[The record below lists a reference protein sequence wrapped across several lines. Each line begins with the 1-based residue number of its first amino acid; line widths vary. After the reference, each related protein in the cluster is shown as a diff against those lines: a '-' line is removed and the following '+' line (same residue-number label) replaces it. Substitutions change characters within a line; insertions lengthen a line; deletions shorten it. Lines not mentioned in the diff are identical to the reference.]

1 MAEDFNDWGSYRREQ
16 ENEEFAKRP
25 LIRKIFSFRSFK
37 LALKCFGYFLI
48 FMVFAI
54 LFWRIISSKLPSAAS
69 KLLWT
74 ENSYAAYEEKGTD
87 LLIYTQDVG
96 KVFDKDGKFSLYEL
110 HYIPAANE
118 IQFTIRYNK
127 STVDT
132 LASELTEELMEIMGE
147 SFTEA
152 DVITAESLP
161 EFPFVFKLR
170 DNEGN
175 VYESYEYTTFTK
187 NRYTYLRVAFSGVDL
202 FDIKKTSPT
211 VNLPVPE
218 APISDYIYKGAFS
231 SEYTSNP
238 IETLYVD
245 SYYVGDMSEKFA
257 EQITLYRSDR
267 RTESFDYKSQR
278 PKSAT
283 AGLVAIGKEE

>member
-1 MAEDFNDWGSYRREQ
+1 LAEDFNDWGSYRREL

-37 LALKCFGYFLI
+37 LALKGLGYLLV

-54 LFWRIISSKLPSAAS
+54 LFWRIITSKLPSSAS
-69 KLLWT
+69 KLIWT
-74 ENSYAAYEEKGTD
+74 ENSYTAYKEKGND

-110 HYIPAANE
+110 HYIPAAKE

-132 LASELTEELMEIMGE
+132 LASELTEELMDIMGE

-152 DVITAESLP
+152 DIITADMLP
-161 EFPFVFKLR
+161 ELPFTFKLR

-175 VYESYEYTTFTK
+175 IYENYEYTTFTK
-187 NRYTYLRVAFSGVDL
+187 NRYIYIRVAFSGVDL
-202 FDIKKTSPT
+202 FDIEKESPS
-211 VNLPVPE
+211 VNFPLHAAPE
-218 APISDYIYKGAFS
+218 SDYIYKGPLAS
-231 SEYTSNP
+231 DYVSNP
-238 IETLYVD
+238 IQTMYVD
-245 SYYVGDMSEKFA
+245 SYYIGNMDEPFA
-257 EQITLYRSDR
+257 GQITLYRADR
-267 RTESFDYKSQR
+267 RTEGYNYKNQR
-278 PKSAT
+278 PQGVT
-283 AGLVAIGKEE
+283 TGLVAIGKEE

>member
-1 MAEDFNDWGSYRREQ
+1 MAEDFNDWGSYRREL

-37 LALKCFGYFLI
+37 LALKGFGYFLI

-54 LFWRIISSKLPSAAS
+54 LFWRIISSKLPTAAS

-74 ENSYAAYEEKGTD
+74 ENSYAAYKEKGND
-87 LLIYTQDVG
+87 LLVYTQDVG

-110 HYIPAANE
+110 HYIPAAKE

-132 LASELTEELMEIMGE
+132 LASELTEELMGIMGE

-152 DVITAESLP
+152 DVITSDMLP
-161 EFPFVFKLR
+161 ELPFTFKLR

-175 VYESYEYTTFTK
+175 IYENYEYTTFTK
-187 NRYTYLRVAFSGVDL
+187 NRYTYIRVAFSGVDL
-202 FDIKKTSPT
+202 FDIEKSSPA
-211 VNLPVPE
+211 VNFPLHNSP
-218 APISDYIYKGAFS
+218 ASDYIYKGPLAS
-231 SEYTSNP
+231 DYTSNP
-238 IETLYVD
+238 IELLYVD
-245 SYYVGDMSEKFA
+245 SYYIGNMDEPFA
-257 EQITLYRSDR
+257 DKITLYRDDR
-267 RTESFDYKSQR
+267 RTVSYDYKSQR
-278 PKSAT
+278 PKGVT
-283 AGLVAIGKEE
+283 TGLVAIGKED

>member
-1 MAEDFNDWGSYRREQ
+1 LAEDFNDWGSYRREL

-37 LALKCFGYFLI
+37 LALKGLGYLLV

-54 LFWRIISSKLPSAAS
+54 LFWRIISSKLPSSAS
-69 KLLWT
+69 KLIWT
-74 ENSYAAYEEKGTD
+74 ENSYTAYKEKGND

-110 HYIPAANE
+110 HYIPAAKE

-132 LASELTEELMEIMGE
+132 LASELTEELMDIMGE

-152 DVITAESLP
+152 DIITADMLP
-161 EFPFVFKLR
+161 ELPFTFKLR

-175 VYESYEYTTFTK
+175 IYNINADTAASKIAGMLKAESLISMTDISGILRDKNDPSSLISKITTEEASKLIEDGTINGGMIPK
-187 NRYTYLRVAFSGVDL
+187 VECCIES
-202 FDIKKTSPT
+202 IKIAVEKVFIIDGT
-211 VNLPVPE
+211 VPHAIV
-218 APISDYIYKGAFS
+218 
-231 SEYTSNP
+231 
-238 IETLYVD
+238 IELLTD
-245 SYYVGDMSEKFA
+245 EGIGTMFA
-257 EQITLYRSDR
+257 
-267 RTESFDYKSQR
+267 K
-278 PKSAT
+278 
-283 AGLVAIGKEE
+283 V

>member
-1 MAEDFNDWGSYRREQ
+1 MAEDFNDWGSYRREL

-25 LIRKIFSFRSFK
+25 LIRKIFSFRAFK
-37 LALKCFGYFLI
+37 LALKGFGYFLI

-74 ENSYAAYEEKGTD
+74 ENSYAAYEEHGND

-118 IQFTIRYNK
+118 IQFAIRYNK

-132 LASELTEELMEIMGE
+132 LADELTEEKRELMGE
-147 SFTEA
+147 SFTDA
-152 DVITAESLP
+152 DIITAEDLP
-161 EFPFVFKLR
+161 EYPFVFKLR

-175 VYESYEYTTFTK
+175 VYESYAYTTFTK
-187 NRYTYLRVAFSGVDL
+187 NRYTYIRVAFSGVDL
-202 FDIKKTSPT
+202 FDIEKTSPT
-211 VNLPVPE
+211 VNFPVPSVPE
-218 APISDYIYKGAFS
+218 SDYIYKGAFA

-238 IETLYVD
+238 IEKLYVD
-245 SYYVGDMSEKFA
+245 SYYVGDTSEQFA
-257 EQITLYRSDR
+257 EGITLYRTDR
-267 RTESFDYKSQR
+267 RTETFSYKA
-278 PKSAT
+278 PKSLT
-283 AGLVAIGKEE
+283 TGLVTVGKEE

>member
-1 MAEDFNDWGSYRREQ
+1 MAEDFNDWGSYRREL

-37 LALKCFGYFLI
+37 LALKGFGYFLI

-54 LFWRIISSKLPSAAS
+54 LFWRIISSKLPTAAS
-69 KLLWT
+69 KLIWT
-74 ENSYAAYEEKGTD
+74 ENAYAAYEEKGKD

-110 HYIPAANE
+110 HYIPSAKE

-132 LASELTEELMEIMGE
+132 LASELTEELMAIMGE

-152 DVITAESLP
+152 DIITAESLP
-161 EFPFVFKLR
+161 ELPFVFKLR

-175 VYESYEYTTFTK
+175 IYENYEYTTFTK
-187 NRYTYLRVAFSGVDL
+187 NRYTYLRVAFAGVDL
-202 FDIKKTSPT
+202 FKIKKTAPT
-211 VNLPVPE
+211 VNFPLPNSPVP
-218 APISDYIYKGAFS
+218 DYIYKGALAA
-231 SEYTSNP
+231 EYASTP
-238 IETLYVD
+238 IEIVYVD
-245 SYYVGDMSEKFA
+245 SYYVGNMSERFA
-257 EQITLYRSDR
+257 EQITLYRADR
-267 RTESFDYKSQR
+267 RTENFDYKNQR

-283 AGLVAIGKEE
+283 SGLVVIGKEE

>member
-1 MAEDFNDWGSYRREQ
+1 MAEDFNDWGSYRREL

-25 LIRKIFSFRSFK
+25 LIRKIFSFRAFK
-37 LALKCFGYFLI
+37 LALKGFGYFLV

-54 LFWRIISSKLPSAAS
+54 LFWRMFSSRLPTSAS
-69 KLLWT
+69 TLLWT
-74 ENSYAAYEEKGTD
+74 EKSYAAYEEQGKD

-132 LASELTEELMEIMGE
+132 LADELTEEKREVMGE

-152 DVITAESLP
+152 DIITAEDLP
-161 EFPFVFKLR
+161 AYPFVFKLR

-175 VYESYEYTTFTK
+175 IYESYEYTTFTK
-187 NRYTYLRVAFSGVDL
+187 NRYTYLRVAFSDVNL
-202 FDIKKTSPT
+202 FNIKKTSPT
-211 VNLPVPE
+211 VNFPVPSTP
-218 APISDYIYKGAFS
+218 ASDYIYKGAFV
-231 SEYTSNP
+231 SEYESKST
-238 IETLYVD
+238 ERLYVD
-245 SYYVGDMSEKFA
+245 SYYVGNMSEQFA
-257 EQITLYRSDR
+257 EQITLYRTDR
-267 RTESFDYKSQR
+267 RTEPFSYKS
-278 PKSAT
+278 PKNLT
-283 AGLVAIGKEE
+283 TGLVTVGKEE